1 MQTAG
6 DILVVD
12 DDKPTVVFI
21 AEALRDEGYTVRTA
35 LTPADARAAIVA
47 CHPDLVLV
55 DLHLPGKTGDILV
68 QDLKDDG
75 LAHIPII
82 LMTADAQ
89 AAQEL
94 SMEGIDYCLLKP
106 FNLDEL
112 IDCVAKYI
120 GRNCSI

>member
-1 MQTAG
+1 MQTIC

-12 DDKPTVVFI
+12 DDEPTIVFI
-21 AEALRDEGYTVRTA
+21 AEALRDEGYTVHTA
-35 LTPADARAAIVA
+35 LAPADARAVIVQ
-47 CHPDLVLV
+47 CHPDLVLL

-94 SMEGIDYCLLKP
+94 SMEGFAYCLLKP
-106 FNLDEL
+106 FDLDEL
-112 IDCVAKYI
+112 IDCVAKHI
-120 GRNCSI
+120 RRNCTV